1 MKTLLLASVTAL
13 TLASSSAF
21 AGDLSFG
28 GYGEYA
34 LEAETFEF
42 GLGADYNVNA
52 VTFSSALVVT
62 KPNGVDLDLDHVDL
76 GVSYAASEQ
85 ADIYGK
91 VTLDSELKYDE
102 TTIGVAVRF

>member
-42 GLGADYNVNA
+42 GVGADYA
-52 VTFSSALVVT
+52 IDAITLSAEIVAT
-62 KPNGVDLDLDHVDL
+62 KPNDVDLDLDHVDL
-76 GVSYAASEQ
+76 GVTYAAAEQ

-91 VTLDSELKYDE
+91 ITLDSDLEYSE
-102 TTIGVAVRF
+102 TTVGVAFSF

>member
-1 MKTLLLASVTAL
+1 MKNLMLATVAVLALADTA
-13 TLASSSAF
+13 S

-42 GLGADYNVNA
+42 GLGADYAINA
-52 VTFSSALVVT
+52 VTLSAEIVAT
-62 KPNGVDLDLDHVDL
+62 KPNDVALDLDHVDL
-76 GVSYAASEQ
+76 GVTYAAAEQ

-91 VTLDSELKYDE
+91 VTLDSDLEYSE
-102 TTIGVAVRF
+102 TTVGVAFSF